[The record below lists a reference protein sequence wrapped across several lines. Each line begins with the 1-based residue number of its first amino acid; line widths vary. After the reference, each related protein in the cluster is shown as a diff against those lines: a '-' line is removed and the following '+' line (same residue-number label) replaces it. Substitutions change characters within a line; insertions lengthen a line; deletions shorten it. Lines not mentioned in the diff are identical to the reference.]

1 MQGIDWKLYQEDP
14 FYRDLVDRMLENEQE
29 AARLRQ
35 QLRAEQAQF
44 DAEATYRR
52 QRMLGYANQLPYRET
67 TPVRP
72 MQWSASYPAYQD
84 NFVNYWSAS
93 TQSAVQS
100 GAPMPNQEELHRVFH
115 SAVDCT
121 AQLTKENAPVPSI
134 IFDGLGLLTAGNLFE
149 AAKSALSIID
159 TAKKLML

>member
-1 MQGIDWKLYQEDP
+1 MMELAAIAKEHGGIIQTNVAAQHGISKAMLYKLCKED
-14 FYRDLVDRMLENEQE
+14 RI
-29 AARLRQ
+29 
-35 QLRAEQAQF
+35 
-44 DAEATYRR
+44 
-52 QRMLGYANQLPYRET
+52 QRIVKSMLGYANQLPYRET

-84 NFVNYWSAS
+84 NFVNYWSAPA
-93 TQSAVQS
+93 QSAVQS
-100 GAPMPNQEELHRVFH
+100 GAPMPNQEELRRVFH

-134 IFDGLGLLTAGNLFE
+134 IFDGLGLLTAENLFE

>member
-1 MQGIDWKLYQEDP
+1 MQEINWQLYQEDP
-14 FYRDLVDRMLENEQE
+14 FYRKFVDHMIENEQE
-29 AARLRQ
+29 AVRLRQ
-35 QLRAEQAQF
+35 QLRAERVQL
-44 DAEATYRR
+44 DAKAAYRR
-52 QRMLGYANQLPYRET
+52 QRMLGYANQLPYQQM

-84 NFVNYWSAS
+84 NFVNYWSAP
-93 TQSAVQS
+93 TQSGTS
-100 GAPMPNQEELHRVFH
+100 MPNQEELRCMFH

-121 AQLTKENAPVPSI
+121 AQLTKEKAPVPSI

-159 TAKKLML
+159 TAERL

>member
-35 QLRAEQAQF
+35 QLRAEQAQL

-84 NFVNYWSAS
+84 NFVNYWSAP
-93 TQSAVQS
+93 TQSGTTV
-100 GAPMPNQEELHRVFH
+100 PNQEELPRVFH
-115 SAVDCT
+115 SAVDRA
-121 AQLTKENAPVPSI
+121 AQFTKEKAPVPSI
-134 IFDGLGLLTAGNLFE
+134 IFDGLGLLTAANLFE

>member
-1 MQGIDWKLYQEDP
+1 MQEIDRKLYQDDP
-14 FYRDLVDRMLENEQE
+14 FYHELVDHIRESEQE

-35 QLRAEQAQF
+35 QLRAERAQL
-44 DAEATYRR
+44 DAEAAYRR

-67 TPVRP
+67 TPVHP

-84 NFVNYWSAS
+84 NFVNYWSVP

-100 GAPMPNQEELHRVFH
+100 GTSMPNQEELRRMFH
-115 SAVDCT
+115 SAVDST
-121 AQLTKENAPVPSI
+121 VQSTKEKAPVPSI
-134 IFDGLGLLTAGNLFE
+134 IFDGLELLTAGNLFE

-159 TAKKLML
+159 TAERL

>member
-1 MQGIDWKLYQEDP
+1 
-14 FYRDLVDRMLENEQE
+14 MLENEQE

-35 QLRAEQAQF
+35 QLRAEQAQL

-52 QRMLGYANQLPYRET
+52 QRMLGYANQLRET

-84 NFVNYWSAS
+84 NFVNYWFAS

-100 GAPMPNQEELHRVFH
+100 GAPMPNQEELRRVFH

-159 TAKKLML
+159 TAERL

>member
-1 MQGIDWKLYQEDP
+1 MQEINWKLYQEDP
-14 FYRDLVDRMLENEQE
+14 FYRELVDRMLENEQE
-29 AARLRQ
+29 ATRLRQ
-35 QLRAEQAQF
+35 QLRAEQAQL

-72 MQWSASYPAYQD
+72 MQWSASYPAHQD
-84 NFVNYWSAS
+84 NFVNYWSAPA
-93 TQSAVQS
+93 QSAVQS
-100 GAPMPNQEELHRVFH
+100 GAPMPNQEELRRVFH

-121 AQLTKENAPVPSI
+121 AQLTKEKAPVPSI

-149 AAKSALSIID
+149 ATKSALSIID

>member
-14 FYRDLVDRMLENEQE
+14 FYHNLVDRMLENEQE

-35 QLRAEQAQF
+35 QLRAEQAQL

-72 MQWSASYPAYQD
+72 MQWSASYPACQD
-84 NFVNYWSAS
+84 NFVNYWFAS

-100 GAPMPNQEELHRVFH
+100 GAPMPNQEELRRVFH

-121 AQLTKENAPVPSI
+121 AQLTKEKAPVPSI

-159 TAKKLML
+159 TAERL

>member
-1 MQGIDWKLYQEDP
+1 MQEIDWKLYQDDP
-14 FYRDLVDRMLENEQE
+14 FYRELADHIRESEQE
-29 AARLRQ
+29 TARLRQ
-35 QLRAEQAQF
+35 QLRAERTQL
-44 DAEATYRR
+44 DAEAVYRR

-67 TPVRP
+67 TPVHP

-84 NFVNYWSAS
+84 NFVNYWSAP
-93 TQSAVQS
+93 TQSGTS
-100 GAPMPNQEELHRVFH
+100 MPNQEELRCMFH

-121 AQLTKENAPVPSI
+121 AQLTKEKAPVPSI

-159 TAKKLML
+159 TAERL